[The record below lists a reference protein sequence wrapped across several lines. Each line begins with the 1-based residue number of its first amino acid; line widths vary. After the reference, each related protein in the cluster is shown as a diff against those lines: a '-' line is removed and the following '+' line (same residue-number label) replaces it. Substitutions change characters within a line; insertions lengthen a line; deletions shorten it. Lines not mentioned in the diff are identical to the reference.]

1 MSSPVPVPEFF
12 ELGFNSEWKRDLRRR
27 DFLDKVDRV
36 VLVVLVETLLLTE
49 WNENFL
55 EDGVGGDGRVGF
67 FAGVIGS

>member
-1 MSSPVPVPEFF
+1 
-12 ELGFNSEWKRDLRRR
+12 LRRR
-27 DFLDKVDRV
+27 DFLDKIDRV

-55 EDGVGGDGRVGF
+55 EDGVGGVGRVGF